1 MKDAEGMDFSP
12 LDPARD
18 PERWLHIVE
27 TTRIRVEAALRN
39 RVPAVGVLELVG
51 AWSRPILAA
60 AAILAAV
67 LGTADAIVGSR
78 PSPLDRASEARRM
91 AVLSD
96 YTLGRGQRP
105 TGAQL
110 LVALRSRSVR

>member
-1 MKDAEGMDFSP
+1 MMDPERMDLSP

-18 PERWLHIVE
+18 PERWSRVVAV
-27 TTRIRVEAALRN
+27 TRMRVEAALLSR
-39 RVPAVGVLELVG
+39 ASADGVLDQLG

-60 AAILAAV
+60 AAILALV
-67 LGTADAIVGSR
+67 LGTADAVIASR

-96 YTLGRGQRP
+96 HSLGRGQRP
-105 TGAQL
+105 TGGQL
-110 LVALRSRSVR
+110 LVALRSRSAR